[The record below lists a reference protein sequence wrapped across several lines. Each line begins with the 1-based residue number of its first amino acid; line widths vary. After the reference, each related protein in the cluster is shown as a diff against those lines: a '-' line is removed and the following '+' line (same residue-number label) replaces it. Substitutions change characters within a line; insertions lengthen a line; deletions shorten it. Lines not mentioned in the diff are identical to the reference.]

1 MVINLTP
8 DIELILNELAEKQG
22 TTIELLVLK
31 TLRQYL
37 LTSKTAQKVSI
48 NRQKAKTLADS
59 LAGLVGVIDSSE
71 FVKGGA
77 QMSTHKNSKL
87 TEILLE
93 KRRQG
98 KL

>member
-8 DIELILNELAEKQG
+8 DIEPVLNELAEKQG

-37 LTSKTAQKVSI
+37 LPTKTTQKASI
-48 NRQKAKTLADS
+48 NQQKAKTLADS

-71 FVKGGA
+71 FIKGGA
-77 QMSTHKNSKL
+77 QMSIHKKAKF

-93 KRRQG
+93 KQRQG